1 MIKDNSIGLKRLII
15 ELLILILTNSSK
27 SNTTLADTANDLST
41 SIDRYFLF
49 LASWISTGVPVRWK
63 RGNPQLRRPSHS
75 GTFAWFAQKTGKQGS
90 ISMDVSAIFYLV
102 NSISF
107 SLSHIDDVQIFI
119 RSLFP
124 RYHAILV
131 RSLPSIFLCSFFPL
145 SFFYFPF
152 FFILVLVVDVE
163 ESIFF
168 PSVFIIDF
176 PPIVRICE
184 KKSNFCGNI
193 NFCKISVIDEW
204 NSETNSI

>member
-1 MIKDNSIGLKRLII
+1 
-15 ELLILILTNSSK
+15 
-27 SNTTLADTANDLST
+27 
-41 SIDRYFLF
+41 
-49 LASWISTGVPVRWK
+49 
-63 RGNPQLRRPSHS
+63 
-75 GTFAWFAQKTGKQGS
+75 
-90 ISMDVSAIFYLV
+90 MDVSAIFYLV

-131 RSLPSIFLCSFFPL
+131 RSLPSIFLCSFFPPL
-145 SFFYFPF
+145 LFLFSFFFYTCVSRRCGRINF
-152 FFILVLVVDVE
+152 F
-163 ESIFF
+163 S
-168 PSVFIIDF
+168 SVFINDF